1 MIIEIS
7 LITSGLLAASSFA
20 GYRIWKHKQQQK
32 ALKELSNSNLLRLH
46 PKISWCHYLENVGD
60 AGNKLYEQYQT
71 ICKLYRSS
79 FEVLGQKFN
88 VTEMTFARYQQT
100 INSTHAIFIDNLI
113 KLTPLLE
120 TLDTLGA
127 NKAHEKRLIQNI
139 NDLFNMNELLI
150 EKLNELIVNLSAIKN
165 LAGPDERTTQFL
177 LDNLKNLIERA
188 KSY

>member
-1 MIIEIS
+1 MELS
-7 LITSGLLAASSFA
+7 LITSGLVAVSSFA

-32 ALKELSNSNLLRLH
+32 ALIDLSNFNLLRLH

-79 FEVLGQKFN
+79 LEVLGQKFN
-88 VTEMTFARYQQT
+88 VTEMTFMRYQQI
-100 INSTHAIFIDNLI
+100 INSTHTIFMDNLV

-120 TLDTLGA
+120 TLDTVGA
-127 NKAHEKRLIQNI
+127 NEGNQKSLMTTI
-139 NDLFNMNELLI
+139 NGLFSMNEQLI
-150 EKLNELIVNLSAIKN
+150 EKLNELIVNLSAIKS
-165 LAGPDERTTQFL
+165 LTGPDEKTTQFL